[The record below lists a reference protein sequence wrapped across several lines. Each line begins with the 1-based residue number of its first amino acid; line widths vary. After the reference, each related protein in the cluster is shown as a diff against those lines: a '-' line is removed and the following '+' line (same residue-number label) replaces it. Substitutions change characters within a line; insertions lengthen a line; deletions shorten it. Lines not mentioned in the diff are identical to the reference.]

1 MYLWWPSNSRVSSF
15 SQRLQPIQPSNAVF
29 VRVLQRSL
37 RYDFIQAEADLTVLL
52 EEQALARRLLAHIF
66 NRRRDGVEHLH
77 ERQLVVQVLPDRE
90 HTDVAGH
97 SVDDKY
103 GLMRRHKNLVIP
115 CRLQILTHKLHQE
128 RSPVQPLLRRQP
140 VEPLQQ
146 NIAGPIGEQYTKN
159 HGDSNAAR
167 DAQPQS
173 WRNEARNARP
183 TLAPVFLNQRRR
195 ASRIRV
201 STHYYLGSFDNN
213 WYIIFRNAEKK
224 N

>member
-1 MYLWWPSNSRVSSF
+1 MYLRWPSNSRVSSF

-37 RYDFIQAEADLTVLL
+37 RYDLIQAEAYLTILL

-115 CRLQILTHKLHQE
+115 RRLQILTHKLHQE

-146 NIAGPIGEQYTKN
+146 HIAGPVGEQYTQN
-159 HGDSNAAR
+159 HGDSNATR
-167 DAQPQS
+167 DTQPQS
-173 WRNEARNARP
+173 FPFFFFFTKREKRSSQHTPYARSCFP
-183 TLAPVFLNQRRR
+183 E
-195 ASRIRV
+195 S
-201 STHYYLGSFDNN
+201 
-213 WYIIFRNAEKK
+213 KK
-224 N
+224 TSLKD